1 MEDKADITQILQSR
15 EGERHIAVLHDYPDP
30 DAISSAYAHR
40 LISARFGIEVDI
52 VYSGEISHQQNI
64 ALVKLLGIN
73 LSRYDPKMDLG
84 GYQAALFIDHQGT
97 TVEEIV
103 LALEK
108 AEVSILAVIDHHQP
122 QERLKPQFS
131 DIRAVGSTATIYAGY
146 LERGAVEMDSA
157 RKEHVLVATALM
169 HGIMTD
175 TQGFIRAAADDLR
188 AAAYLSR
195 FRDADLLG
203 HIVAQARSKHAMDII
218 LRALENRQIIENFS
232 IAGIGPVRAE
242 DRDAIPQAADFL
254 MTEENVHTAIV
265 YGLIA
270 NGDQEETLVGSMRT
284 SKLTLDPDQFLKE
297 AFGKGED
304 GQFYGG
310 GRPLAGGFAIPV
322 GFLSGGPGDEHQK
335 LKWTVYDAQIKH
347 KIYTKIGVDPE
358 RLSPPPRSTSLP
370 PSAAGGG

>member
-1 MEDKADITQILQSR
+1 
-15 EGERHIAVLHDYPDP
+15 
-30 DAISSAYAHR
+30 
-40 LISARFGIEVDI
+40 
-52 VYSGEISHQQNI
+52 
-64 ALVKLLGIN
+64 
-73 LSRYDPKMDLG
+73 
-84 GYQAALFIDHQGT
+84 
-97 TVEEIV
+97 
-103 LALEK
+103 
-108 AEVSILAVIDHHQP
+108 
-122 QERLKPQFS
+122 
-131 DIRAVGSTATIYAGY
+131 
-146 LERGAVEMDSA
+146 MDSA

-218 LRALENRQIIENFS
+218 LRALENRQIIEKLFNRR
-232 IAGIGPVRAE
+232 IGPVRAE

-310 GRPLAGGFAIPV
+310 GRPLAGGFAIRLDSFRE
-322 GFLSGGPGDEHQK
+322 GLATS
-335 LKWTVYDAQIKH
+335 IK
-347 KIYTKIGVDPE
+347 
-358 RLSPPPRSTSLP
+358 S
-370 PSAAGGG
+370 